1 MVAAAIVLVAATAP
15 AIAAAVVVAGAWT
28 GRRLPANRADRERVL
43 GRRRV
48 RRLTAELALVA
59 IAVAALVS
67 ARGRGLVQTATG
79 GVDLLLAATPVL
91 LACAATVL
99 VARALPPTLRAP
111 VRARRPADAAWCP
124 WSRPPGRAA
133 RPARASPCSP

>member
-1 MVAAAIVLVAATAP
+1 M
-15 AIAAAVVVAGAWT
+15 AGAWT

-43 GRRRV
+43 GRRRA

-59 IAVAALVS
+59 IAAAALVS

-91 LACAATVL
+91 LAGAATVL
-99 VARALPPTLRAP
+99 LARALPPLLRGLSGLA
-111 VRARRPADAAWCP
+111 ARRRGRWCR
-124 WSRPPGRAA
+124 WSRPPARAA
-133 RPARASPCSP
+133 PPGRASPCSP